1 MYPKRATA
9 HFGTLD
15 NSGDETLVGDVTVE
29 QAGPWGPATVT
40 VSLAGNRSLDEWY
53 VGSCFSLVKNNESG
67 NKHLGTDLCHESE
80 LGWSI
85 VLNEHAKV
93 FDTGIF
99 DESES
104 C

>member
-15 NSGDETLVGDVTVE
+15 NGSDETLVGDVTVE

-53 VGSCFSLVKNNESG
+53 VVALFPLLHNECAKIIG
-67 NKHLGTDLCHESE
+67 TGLLPWGIDILLGVGERSDFLTD
-80 LGWSI
+80 WKI
-85 VLNEHAKV
+85 
-93 FDTGIF
+93 I
-99 DESES
+99 
-104 C
+104 